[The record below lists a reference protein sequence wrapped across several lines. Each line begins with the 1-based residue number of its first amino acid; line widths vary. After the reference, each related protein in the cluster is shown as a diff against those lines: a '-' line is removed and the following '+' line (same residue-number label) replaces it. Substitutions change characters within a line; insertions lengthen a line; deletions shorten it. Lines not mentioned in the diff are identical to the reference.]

1 MGTAGADVLFA
12 AGPDLS
18 VGVAGNDIYLVDHAG
33 DVATEAAGEGFDT
46 VYASVGYTLP
56 TASEIEFLIAN
67 AGPVGVALTGNE
79 FANTIFG
86 GAGDDTIAGAGGADM
101 VFGGVGADVFALLA
115 LADST
120 VDPAGQDTIGDFSAL
135 AGDLIG
141 LSALDAN
148 SGTGGDQ
155 AFTFIGNAA
164 FSAAG
169 QVRAEVIGGMTV
181 VSGNVNADL
190 GADFAVRLNGSHTLS
205 GANFVL

>member
-1 MGTAGADVLFA
+1 MCG
-12 AGPDLS
+12 S
-18 VGVAGNDIYLVDHAG
+18 
-33 DVATEAAGEGFDT
+33 
-46 VYASVGYTLP
+46 YTLP

-67 AGPVGVALTGNE
+67 AGPVGVALRGNE

-115 LADST
+115 LSDST

-141 LSALDAN
+141 LAALDAD

-190 GADFAVRLNGSHTLS
+190 GADFAVRLNGSHTL
-205 GANFVL
+205 GGGNFVL

>member
-1 MGTAGADVLFA
+1 M
-12 AGPDLS
+12 
-18 VGVAGNDIYLVDHAG
+18 
-33 DVATEAAGEGFDT
+33 
-46 VYASVGYTLP
+46 
-56 TASEIEFLIAN
+56 ASEIEFLIAN

-79 FANTIFG
+79 FANSIFG

-101 VFGGVGADVFALLA
+101 VFGGGGADVFAMLA
-115 LADST
+115 LR
-120 VDPAGQDTIGDFSAL
+120 DPTAGAAGRDTIDDFSEIE
-135 AGDLIG
+135 GDLIG
-141 LSALDAN
+141 LAALDAD
-148 SGTGGDQ
+148 SGVAGDQ

-190 GADFAVRLNGSHTLS
+190 GADFAVRLSGSHTLS